1 MLLQRAVAMTRRS
14 SALFSGSVKS
24 IPRKYVHST
33 ARNGAMT
40 SSLIKNNSS
49 ARLNYDC
56 AARNSNQI
64 MVAISS
70 RTMSSKPCF
79 SWEEKRV
86 EVTTPEEFQRR
97 LNRIERLSEE
107 AQLCI
112 QDVRES
118 IETDHFEE
126 ELQCAEMAV
135 GNAGMAYSE
144 LLEELALTNEGVQLL
159 NEVRKVV
166 APAIESLREELR
178 HIGKLKSKEG

>member
-1 MLLQRAVAMTRRS
+1 MLLQRAVAMTRNS

-40 SSLIKNNSS
+40 SSSLITNNSS

-97 LNRIERLSEE
+97 LNRIE
-107 AQLCI
+107 
-112 QDVRES
+112 
-118 IETDHFEE
+118 
-126 ELQCAEMAV
+126 
-135 GNAGMAYSE
+135 
-144 LLEELALTNEGVQLL
+144 
-159 NEVRKVV
+159 
-166 APAIESLREELR
+166 
-178 HIGKLKSKEG
+178 

>member
-1 MLLQRAVAMTRRS
+1 MTRRS
-14 SALFSGSVKS
+14 SALLSGSVKS

-40 SSLIKNNSS
+40 SSMITNNNS

-79 SWEEKRV
+79 SWEEKRA

>member
-40 SSLIKNNSS
+40 SSLITNNNLRAS
-49 ARLNYDC
+49 NYDYC

-79 SWEEKRV
+79 SWEEKRA

-97 LNRIERLSEE
+97 LNRIE
-107 AQLCI
+107 
-112 QDVRES
+112 
-118 IETDHFEE
+118 
-126 ELQCAEMAV
+126 
-135 GNAGMAYSE
+135 
-144 LLEELALTNEGVQLL
+144 
-159 NEVRKVV
+159 
-166 APAIESLREELR
+166 
-178 HIGKLKSKEG
+178 